1 MNEVNLQ
8 LARAMVAEE
17 SIRSS
22 RNSSPDVSPTR
33 AHRQLDERLRLFS
46 VDVEIIES
54 SKMNALWVGS
64 DVDLPTLHK
73 CRLAEKL
80 EFRLTCLVNNK
91 ARSEHSMKTYDEVF
105 DRLDY
110 DSSPKQT
117 RSGTWPRTRSLN
129 APSPVQHFGPCGR
142 IMKNSAMVM

>member
-1 MNEVNLQ
+1 
-8 LARAMVAEE
+8 
-17 SIRSS
+17 
-22 RNSSPDVSPTR
+22 
-33 AHRQLDERLRLFS
+33 
-46 VDVEIIES
+46 
-54 SKMNALWVGS
+54 MNALWVGS

-117 RSGTWPRTRSLN
+117 RSGTWPTEEN
-129 APSPVQHFGPCGR
+129 Q
-142 IMKNSAMVM
+142 

>member
-1 MNEVNLQ
+1 
-8 LARAMVAEE
+8 
-17 SIRSS
+17 
-22 RNSSPDVSPTR
+22 
-33 AHRQLDERLRLFS
+33 
-46 VDVEIIES
+46 
-54 SKMNALWVGS
+54 MNALWVGS

-117 RSGTWPRTRSLN
+117 RSGTWKNKISQRTITSTTFWTMWAN
-129 APSPVQHFGPCGR
+129 YEKFGHGYVST
-142 IMKNSAMVM
+142 IFDLS